1 MISNNFLTKLE
12 TIEPHPTE
20 AIVLYANSDGMKNI
34 EELEVMFK
42 IVQKEF
48 PNNKVI
54 CISDKV
60 DLKLWDRDML
70 ENYINT
76 LNDIFEEL

>member
-12 TIEPHPTE
+12 TIEPRPTE

-34 EELEVMFK
+34 EELGVMFK

-48 PNNKVI
+48 PPI
-54 CISDKV
+54 I
-60 DLKLWDRDML
+60 KLFVYQTR
-70 ENYINT
+70 
-76 LNDIFEEL
+76 

>member
-12 TIEPHPTE
+12 TIEPRPTE
-20 AIVLYANSDGMKNI
+20 AIILYANSDGMKNI
-34 EELEVMFK
+34 EELGVMLK

-60 DLKLWDRDML
+60 DLKLWDRGML

-76 LNDIFEEL
+76 LNDILEEL

>member
-12 TIEPHPTE
+12 TIEPRPTE

-34 EELEVMFK
+34 EELGVMFK

-54 CISDKV
+54 CISDKI
-60 DLKLWDRDML
+60 DLKLWDRGML
-70 ENYINT
+70 ENYIDT
-76 LNDIFEEL
+76 LNEILEEL

>member
-1 MISNNFLTKLE
+1 MILNNFLTKLE
-12 TIEPHPTE
+12 IIEPRPTE
-20 AIVLYANSDGMKNI
+20 AIILYANSDGMKSI
-34 EELEVMFK
+34 EELGVMLK

-60 DLKLWDRDML
+60 DLKLWDRGML

-76 LNDIFEEL
+76 LNEILEEL

>member
-12 TIEPHPTE
+12 TIEPRPTE

-34 EELEVMFK
+34 EELGVMFK

-60 DLKLWDRDML
+60 DLKLWDRGML
-70 ENYINT
+70 ENYIDT
-76 LNDIFEEL
+76 LNEILEEL

>member
-12 TIEPHPTE
+12 TIELHPTE

-34 EELEVMFK
+34 EELRVMFK

-54 CISDKV
+54 CISDRV
-60 DLKLWDRDML
+60 DLKLWDRGML

-76 LNDIFEEL
+76 LNDILEEL

>member
-1 MISNNFLTKLE
+1 MILNNFLTKLE
-12 TIEPHPTE
+12 TIEPRPTE
-20 AIVLYANSDGMKNI
+20 AIILYANSDGMKSI
-34 EELEVMFK
+34 EELGVMLK

-60 DLKLWDRDML
+60 DLKLWDRGML

-76 LNDIFEEL
+76 LNEILEEL

>member
-12 TIEPHPTE
+12 TIEPRPTE

-34 EELEVMFK
+34 EELGVMFK

-60 DLKLWDRDML
+60 DLKLWNRGML
-70 ENYINT
+70 ENYIDT
-76 LNDIFEEL
+76 LNEILEEL

>member
-12 TIEPHPTE
+12 TIEPRPTE

-34 EELEVMFK
+34 EELRVMFK

-60 DLKLWDRDML
+60 ALKLWDRGML

-76 LNDIFEEL
+76 LNDILEEL

>member
-34 EELEVMFK
+34 EELRVMFK

-60 DLKLWDRDML
+60 DLKLWDRGML

-76 LNDIFEEL
+76 LNDILEEL